1 MIHEEDRRLVQR
13 VLAGDEAAFDQFYN
27 AFYDRVF
34 RFCVRRIDNE
44 DIRYDIVQQTLE
56 KAIRYLHSYKGE
68 ASLYTWLCQIC
79 RNEIANWFQRSGNKS
94 ALHVSIDDNP
104 SIRAI
109 LESDEYGGLVDES
122 VQAELAQIVHLA
134 IDGLPDRYVS
144 ALKFKYLQGMSVDE
158 ISIEMNLSYL
168 ATESVLARARRAF
181 RKLVEELLAEYS
193 LTLNDIGLK
202 S

>member
-1 MIHEEDRRLVQR
+1 VIHEEDRRLVQR